1 MAAREVR
8 LPRSSCS
15 KTKPLLYMLTQFMST
30 FLIFVAVAAGGA
42 IGYFFG
48 VIQTRAL
55 RRNERRQQDGTL
67 STGWA
72 VMPGSGA
79 RIAYF
84 LMVLVAIQFL
94 CPLLFKDGTQWWVS
108 AGVVMGYGYVLYRR
122 LMQRKAG
129 VS

>member
-1 MAAREVR
+1 
-8 LPRSSCS
+8 
-15 KTKPLLYMLTQFMST
+15 MLTQFMST
-30 FLIFVAVAAGGA
+30 FLMFVALAAGGA

-48 VIQTRAL
+48 LIQTRAL

-67 STGWA
+67 PNGWA

-129 VS
+129 LS